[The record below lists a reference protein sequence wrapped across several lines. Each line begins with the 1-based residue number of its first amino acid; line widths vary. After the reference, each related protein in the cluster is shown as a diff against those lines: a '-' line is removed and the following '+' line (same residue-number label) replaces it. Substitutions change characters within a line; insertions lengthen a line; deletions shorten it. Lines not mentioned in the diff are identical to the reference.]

1 MMILKYNEY
10 CLNEKLLKI
19 NKIDYNKNDFSEVYF
34 EELGSSKLVY
44 KEKIFPDIN
53 YGDPVKEVH
62 IDIEPKFQKKG
73 YAEKMIESFILSEG
87 GTVYIPKG
95 RILNKNFYKVLDKIK
110 KNKKLELEEY
120 IKYYLIYEKFKKG
133 VVINLFGKVI
143 RKK

>member
-19 NKIDYNKNDFSEVYF
+19 NKIDYNKNDFSEVY
-34 EELGSSKLVY
+34 
-44 KEKIFPDIN
+44 
-53 YGDPVKEVH
+53 
-62 IDIEPKFQKKG
+62 IEPKFQKKG

-120 IKYYLIYEKFKKG
+120 IKYYLIYEK
-133 VVINLFGKVI
+133 I
-143 RKK
+143 